1 MDIIKVNGIRL
12 YAYHGVLQAERDI
25 GQYFIVDVAL
35 YTDLS
40 DAGFSDDVNDTINY
54 AEVYESIE
62 TIVQGPP
69 VNLLEHLGHKIIE
82 KLMNDYPVVK
92 KIEVTITKPSPP
104 IEGNYKDVSVTLN
117 REVKDRK

>member
-40 DAGFSDDVNDTINY
+40 DAGVSDDVNDTINY
-54 AEVYESIE
+54 AEVYESVE

-69 VNLLEHLGHKIIE
+69 VNLLEYLGHKIIE
-82 KLMNDYPVVK
+82 NLINDYPVVK

-104 IEGNYKDVSVTLN
+104 IDGNYKDVSVTLN
-117 REVKDRK
+117 REVK